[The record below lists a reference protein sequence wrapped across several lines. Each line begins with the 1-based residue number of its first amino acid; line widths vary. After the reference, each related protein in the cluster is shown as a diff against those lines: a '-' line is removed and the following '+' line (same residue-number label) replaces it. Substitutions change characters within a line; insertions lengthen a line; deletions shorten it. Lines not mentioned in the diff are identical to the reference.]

1 LLCIY
6 LKDQI
11 QFFKGSFFQ
20 NTGGSLVLLSRRSHV
35 FKQFLTYFLCFF
47 FFKFCRFPCREYR
60 RNQHNQRGQALEE
73 ETAPRAV
80 EDQEEEAGDG

>member
-1 LLCIY
+1 MFL
-6 LKDQI
+6 
-11 QFFKGSFFQ
+11 FF
-20 NTGGSLVLLSRRSHV
+20 R
-35 FKQFLTYFLCFF
+35 
-47 FFKFCRFPCREYR
+47 CRFPCREYR